1 MHSDQWVCAVI
12 TVRMHSGQW
21 VCAVITVS
29 LCSDHSEDA
38 QWSVSLCSDHSED
51 AQWSVSLCSDHS
63 EDAQWSVSLCSDHSA
78 LKPLTVIMIVS
89 TMSNKYHDTCN
100 DIWGGMEVTSTFPI
114 CPLRLRKKDIGLLN
128 NRSKWKVKMSREHTN
143 KYANN
148 ANTNYRQATC

>member
-1 MHSDQWVCAVI
+1 MITVRMHSDQWVCAVI
-12 TVRMHSGQW
+12 SEDAQWSVSLCSDHSESVQWSQWGCTVVSESVQWSQW

-29 LCSDHSEDA
+29 LCSDHS
-38 QWSVSLCSDHSED
+38 
-51 AQWSVSLCSDHS
+51 
-63 EDAQWSVSLCSDHSA
+63 A
-78 LKPLTVIMIVS
+78 LKPLTVIIMITVS

-128 NRSKWKVKMSREHTN
+128 NRSKWKVKMSRKHTN